1 MKSVVVP
8 AVIAGLVAFATPA
21 HADDTPPPVLVDAVA
36 DCHHLTYTVS
46 NLLADDMVI
55 EEFGSAP
62 PGNIR
67 PDANGV
73 ASHTLTVAFTDTVF
87 AADVTV
93 VRHSTHEMVPLFHQ
107 DFDCTTDPQVIP
119 VEVDP
124 PAPVRIPSPAPR
136 RVDLWAGVALAPP
149 W

>member
-73 ASHTLTVAFTDTVF
+73 ASLEQPAREVG
-87 AADVTV
+87 ADEPG
-93 VRHSTHEMVPLFHQ
+93 SSGDE
-107 DFDCTTDPQVIP
+107 
-119 VEVDP
+119 
-124 PAPVRIPSPAPR
+124 
-136 RVDLWAGVALAPP
+136 DLHAG
-149 W
+149 